1 MHAQSRKPQTAPA
14 TRRSKAPALAYGCL
28 LILVTAHGC
37 GDSNGGS
44 DSGDLQAILGVW
56 EGAAS
61 QGDFTWTIRA
71 TIGVEE
77 QTVEYPSLGCGG
89 TWTLLEAGGGDYL
102 FSEDITFGESACID
116 DGLVELVTISND
128 ELEYLFY
135 VDEESRQAGVVEAT
149 GTLERG
155 GSGGTGG
162 TGGAGAAGGA
172 GGMGGTGGVEPPT
185 TITDNNYAR
194 LNGDAVG
201 GGTQPTSGLRK
212 TVEITVVTPNPDVEV
227 ATAGYVFRRAN
238 DVETTRW
245 HFVLTNRSTTVACF
259 IRLSDIML
267 KDVDGNVL
275 ADAGISFVNGN
286 IGDPGNG
293 MWTGTCLEPGASGPV
308 LDIDSAEVY
317 SEITSI
323 EIGSISTA
331 TTMSAPPP
339 AIVRGTRYARQGSG
353 DAFSVTVENIGA
365 GPAFIGGSSRY
376 VLLDDANE
384 PLWWSFLDGEGE
396 IAPGEEFELAE
407 DNSLYEGEANT
418 MDVYVDFEEG
428 P

>member
-1 MHAQSRKPQTAPA
+1 MHAQPPKARMTPA
-14 TRRSKAPALAYGCL
+14 KATTLAYGCL
-28 LILVTAHGC
+28 LMLSATLGC

-56 EGAAS
+56 EGTGS

-71 TIGVEE
+71 TIGAEE

-89 TWTLLEAGGGDYL
+89 TWTLLEAGGGDYF

-116 DGLVELVTISND
+116 DGLVELSTISENQ
-128 ELEYLFY
+128 LEFLFY
-135 VDEESRQAGVVEAT
+135 IDEESRQAGIVEAI
-149 GTLERG
+149 GMLERG
-155 GSGGTGG
+155 GGGTGG
-162 TGGAGAAGGA
+162 TGGAGAAGG
-172 GGMGGTGGVEPPT
+172 MGGIGGIGGAGGVEPPT

-201 GGTQPTSGLRK
+201 RGIQSTNALRK
-212 TVEITVVTPNPDVEV
+212 TVQITVVTPNPDVEV
-227 ATAGYVFRRAN
+227 ATTGYVFRRAN

-245 HFVLTNRSTTVACF
+245 HFVLTNRSTSVACF

-267 KDVDGNVL
+267 KDSDGDVL
-275 ADAGISFVNGN
+275 ADAGISFVEGN

-293 MWTGTCLEPGASGPV
+293 MWTGSCLEPGASGPV

-317 SEITSI
+317 SAIASI

-331 TTMSAPPP
+331 TTTSAPPP
-339 AIVRGTRYARQGSG
+339 AIVRGTSYSRQGSG

-365 GPAFIGGSSRY
+365 GPAYLGGSSRY

-396 IAPGEEFELAE
+396 IAPGEEFELVE